1 VLTKK
6 KNNHTLKKYLFM
18 IYVTTHTTN
27 EPSKNRFFCC
37 YCYIHVCTAA
47 TVLHYCY
54 STCTLLYLCTPHTPL
69 LLPKMTHSFNIQ
81 HSAFSCKKMTTTTR
95 QNKFPHQSRTRNK
108 IFFIALSVSLRP
120 PVANFLPNDELQVS
134 FPVQHV
140 SFESLPSPH
149 PRCWAPDKTQP
160 WATQRLVP

>member
-1 VLTKK
+1 MNLQRTV
-6 KNNHTLKKYLFM
+6 
-18 IYVTTHTTN
+18 
-27 EPSKNRFFCC
+27 FF
-37 YCYIHVCTAA
+37 AA
-47 TVLHYCY
+47 TATYMYVLLLQYCTIATVHVPY
-54 STCTLLYLCTPHTPL
+54 CTCVPHTPL
-69 LLPKMTHSFNIQ
+69 LLPKMTHSFSIQ